1 MTFRIL
7 TVCSGNIC
15 RSPLAEQLL
24 RNGLAD
30 VEGVSVGSA
39 GTIAM
44 VGERMPPEA
53 AALAARFGATDAAA
67 HRARQLDEQLIRD
80 ADLVL
85 ALAREHRRFVV
96 ETVPAA
102 TRTTFTLREFAHL
115 AASVSEADLADI
127 DPAPRG
133 EGVRQCLGAV
143 VAATAALRGVVEPLA
158 SVDDLDVID
167 PYRRGASV
175 YEESAAQLVP
185 AVRSSVDLFRRAAG
199 RTAAGRT

>member
-53 AALAARFGATDAAA
+53 AELAARFGATDAAA

-115 AASVSEADLADI
+115 AASVNEADLAEVVGGSGD
-127 DPAPRG
+127 DAVANRL
-133 EGVRQCLGAV
+133 RGAV
-143 VAATAALRGVVEPLA
+143 AAVAALRGVAVPLDSA
-158 SVDDLDVID
+158 DDLDVID
-167 PYRRGASV
+167 PYRRPPPV

-185 AVRSSVDLFRRAAG
+185 AVRSTVELLRLAARRA
-199 RTAAGRT
+199 